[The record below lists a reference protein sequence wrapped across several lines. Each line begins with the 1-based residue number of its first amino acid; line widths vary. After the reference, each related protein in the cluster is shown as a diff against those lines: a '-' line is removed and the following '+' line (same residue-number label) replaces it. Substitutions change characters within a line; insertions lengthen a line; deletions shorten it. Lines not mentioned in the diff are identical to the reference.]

1 MGATVSAVSNVGEG
15 DPFDGAVVLCGP
27 TAAGKS
33 GLAVELAE
41 RLGAE
46 ILGADSQ
53 QVYRGLPIGTAQPA
67 AELQARV
74 RHHLIGFVAPPVRMT
89 AAAYAE
95 LAGQAAL
102 ELRSRGKRVLLC
114 GGTGL
119 YLRATLEGLFEAP
132 EVDPELRRTLEAEAE
147 RLGRGALHAR
157 LAAVDAQ
164 TAARLSPNDLMRVVR
179 ALEVFEQTGV
189 PLSEQLASQKRRAPK
204 VTWLGVAPP
213 REELFRRIEER
224 TARLYREG
232 LLEEARWL
240 TSEGLRDWAPASSLG
255 YRDAIAHLD
264 GRLALPEAIAQTAR
278 DTRRYAKRQ
287 ATWFRAVPGVRW
299 LDWPASIEGA
309 LAALGG

>member
-1 MGATVSAVSNVGEG
+1 MAGAGAG

-53 QVYRGLPIGTAQPA
+53 QVYRGLAVGTAQPS

-74 RHHLIGFVAPPVRMT
+74 PHHLIGFVAPPVRMT
-89 AAAYAE
+89 AAQYAE
-95 LAGQAAL
+95 LAGLAARQV
-102 ELRSRGKRVLLC
+102 RSRGKRVLLC

-119 YLRATLEGLFEAP
+119 YLRAALQGLFEAP
-132 EVDPELRRTLEAEAE
+132 EADPELRRTLEDEAA

-157 LAAVDAQ
+157 LAAVDAA
-164 TAARLSPNDLMRVVR
+164 TAARLSPNDLVRVVR

-189 PLSEQLASQKRRAPK
+189 PLSEQLASQRRRAPD
-204 VTWLGVAPP
+204 VLWLGLEPS
-213 REELFRRIEER
+213 REELYRRIDER
-224 TARLYREG
+224 TPRLYREG
-232 LLEEARWL
+232 LLDEARWL
-240 TSEGLRDWAPASSLG
+240 VSTGLRAWAPAGSLG

-264 GRLALPEAIAQTAR
+264 GRLSLEEAIAQTAR

-287 ATWFRAVPGVRW
+287 ATWFHAVPGVRW
-299 LDWPASIEGA
+299 LDWPATVDA
-309 LAALGG
+309 ARAALGGR